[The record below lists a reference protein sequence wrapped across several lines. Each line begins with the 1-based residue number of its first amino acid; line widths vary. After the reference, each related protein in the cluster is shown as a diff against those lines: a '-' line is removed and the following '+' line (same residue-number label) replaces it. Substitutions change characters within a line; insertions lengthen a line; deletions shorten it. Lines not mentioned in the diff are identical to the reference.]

1 MDSNITLQ
9 TKQMI
14 DSLKAVCTNFG
25 LGNASSEYKI
35 ITEVFLYKFLND
47 KFLFE
52 AKRVEP
58 ALAKL
63 SPADAEKQLAQMTDD
78 DYELFLLGFGPDTA
92 KLKQTHFI
100 SYLFNRKNEENFH
113 TVFDDTLLDIAT
125 YNIDI
130 FSVRTGGQSKMRL
143 FSGISQHVIEAEKK
157 DDFCRAII
165 DKIAECS
172 FDSVFEQ
179 KYDFFAQI
187 FEYLIKDYNKDFGKY
202 AEYYERDYLKV
213 LCDEVFGRSSFLAS
227 IVWQKRYSREN
238 REAIGDSHEYILVY
252 VKDKDAFKKA
262 RNYLPLAEKQLKAYK
277 NPDNDP
283 RGAWQS
289 VSLLAQGY
297 RPNQMYEI
305 VAPNGKVHTPPPG
318 NCWKVVEPEF
328 KKALADGRVT
338 FGSDGNGV
346 PRRKQF
352 LSEAKGIVPWTW
364 WPQDEVG
371 HTGESK
377 DEVNALFGSDISFDT
392 PKPERLIERIIHIAS
407 NPGDL
412 VLDSFLGSGTTAAVA
427 QKMGR
432 RWIGVEMGNH
442 AYTHCKVRMD
452 KVIAGEDP
460 GGITKAQNWQG
471 GGGYRFYEVA
481 PTLINK
487 DSFDEYVINEDYDAN
502 MLAAAVA
509 LHEGFRYHPD
519 GDLFWKQSVGNE
531 NSYLFVTTRH
541 LNSPYLDS
549 IKDTMEEGE
558 YLIIACRSFDSGL
571 DKAYDNITV
580 KKIPQ
585 MLLERCEFGKA
596 DYNLNI
602 VHPPVYDDCDEE
614 EEDV

>member
-1 MDSNITLQ
+1 MANKLELTWYGKDEPI
-9 TKQMI
+9 
-14 DSLKAVCTNFG
+14 
-25 LGNASSEYKI
+25 
-35 ITEVFLYKFLND
+35 
-47 KFLFE
+47 
-52 AKRVEP
+52 RVEP
-58 ALAKL
+58 RLLIENAELSNTAADPDTQNMLIHGDNLLALKALESKFAGQVKCIYIDPPYNTGSAFEHYDDNLEHSIWLNLMRSRLQILRNLLAKDG
-63 SPADAEKQLAQMTDD
+63 SIWVSIDD
-78 DYELFLLGFGPDTA
+78 DEG
-92 KLKQTHFI
+92 H
-100 SYLFNRKNEENFH
+100 
-113 TVFDDTLLDIAT
+113 
-125 YNIDI
+125 
-130 FSVRTGGQSKMRL
+130 
-143 FSGISQHVIEAEKK
+143 
-157 DDFCRAII
+157 
-165 DKIAECS
+165 
-172 FDSVFEQ
+172 
-179 KYDFFAQI
+179 
-187 FEYLIKDYNKDFGKY
+187 
-202 AEYYERDYLKV
+202 YLKV
-213 LCDEVFGRSSFLAS
+213 LCDEIFGRSNFVSTVIWEKKYTIANDAKWLSDNHDF
-227 IVWQKRYSREN
+227 
-238 REAIGDSHEYILVY
+238 ILVY
-252 VKDKDAFKKA
+252 ALNKIVWFPN
-262 RNYLPLAEKQLKAYK
+262 RLPRTAEMDKAYK
-277 NPDNDP
+277 NPDNHP
-283 RGAWQS
+283 KGPWKATPLHAKS
-289 VSLLAQGY
+289 GSAASAEFSY
-297 RPNQMYEI
+297 TFK
-305 VAPNGKVHTPPPG
+305 NGVIFTPPAG
-318 NCWKVVEPEF
+318 TFSRYSAES
-328 KKALADGRVT
+328 LAKMDDNNEIWFGKDGTAIPSRKT
-338 FGSDGNGV
+338 FLCDL
-346 PRRKQF
+346 RQQ
-352 LSEAKGIVPWTW
+352 GIPARTVWRF
-364 WPQDEVG
+364 DEVG
-371 HTGESK
+371 HNHEARE
-377 DEVNALFGSDISFDT
+377 EVKQFNEQSVFAT
-392 PKPERLIERIIHIAS
+392 PKPERLIERVLTLGS

-452 KVIAGEDP
+452 KVIAGKDP

-487 DSFDEYVINEDYDAN
+487 DPFDEYVINEDYDAN

-509 LHEGFRYHPD
+509 LHEGFRYQPD

>member
-1 MDSNITLQ
+1 MANKLELTWYGKDEPI
-9 TKQMI
+9 
-14 DSLKAVCTNFG
+14 
-25 LGNASSEYKI
+25 
-35 ITEVFLYKFLND
+35 
-47 KFLFE
+47 
-52 AKRVEP
+52 RVEP
-58 ALAKL
+58 RLLIENTELSNTAADPDTENMLIHGDNLLALKALEAKYAGQVKCIYIDPPYNTGSAFEHYDDNLEHSIWLNLMRSRLQILRNLLAKDG
-63 SPADAEKQLAQMTDD
+63 SIWVSIDD
-78 DYELFLLGFGPDTA
+78 DEG
-92 KLKQTHFI
+92 H
-100 SYLFNRKNEENFH
+100 
-113 TVFDDTLLDIAT
+113 
-125 YNIDI
+125 
-130 FSVRTGGQSKMRL
+130 
-143 FSGISQHVIEAEKK
+143 
-157 DDFCRAII
+157 
-165 DKIAECS
+165 
-172 FDSVFEQ
+172 
-179 KYDFFAQI
+179 
-187 FEYLIKDYNKDFGKY
+187 
-202 AEYYERDYLKV
+202 YLKV
-213 LCDEVFGRSSFLAS
+213 LCDEIFGRSNFVSTVIWEKKYTIANDAKWLSDNHDF
-227 IVWQKRYSREN
+227 
-238 REAIGDSHEYILVY
+238 ILVY
-252 VKDKDAFKKA
+252 ALNKTVWFPN
-262 RNYLPLAEKQLKAYK
+262 RLPRTAEMDKAYK
-277 NPDNDP
+277 NPDNHP
-283 RGAWQS
+283 KGPWKATPLHAKSGS
-289 VSLLAQGY
+289 VASAAFSY
-297 RPNQMYEI
+297 TFK
-305 VAPNGKVHTPPPG
+305 NGVIFTPPAG
-318 NCWKVVEPEF
+318 TFSRYSAES
-328 KKALADGRVT
+328 LAKMDDNNEIWFGKDGTAIPSRKT
-338 FGSDGNGV
+338 FLCDL
-346 PRRKQF
+346 RQQ
-352 LSEAKGIVPWTW
+352 GIPARTVWRF
-364 WPQDEVG
+364 DEVG
-371 HTGESK
+371 HNHEARE
-377 DEVNALFGSDISFDT
+377 EVKQFNEQSVFAT
-392 PKPERLIERIIHIAS
+392 PKPERLIERVLTLGS

-487 DSFDEYVINEDYDAN
+487 DPFDEYVINEDYDAN

-509 LHEGFRYHPD
+509 LHEGFRYQPD

>member
-1 MDSNITLQ
+1 MANKLELTWYGKDEPI
-9 TKQMI
+9 
-14 DSLKAVCTNFG
+14 
-25 LGNASSEYKI
+25 
-35 ITEVFLYKFLND
+35 
-47 KFLFE
+47 
-52 AKRVEP
+52 RVEP
-58 ALAKL
+58 RLLIENMELSNTAADPDTQNMLIHGDNLLALKALESKFAGQVKCIYID
-63 SPADAEKQLAQMTDD
+63 PPYNANAANI
-78 DYELFLLGFGPDTA
+78 YEDNIEHSLWLNLIRPRLQIMWRLLGDTGSIW
-92 KLKQTHFI
+92 I
-100 SYLFNRKNEENFH
+100 SI
-113 TVFDDTLLDIAT
+113 DD
-125 YNIDI
+125 N
-130 FSVRTGGQSKMRL
+130 
-143 FSGISQHVIEAEKK
+143 
-157 DDFCRAII
+157 
-165 DKIAECS
+165 
-172 FDSVFEQ
+172 
-179 KYDFFAQI
+179 
-187 FEYLIKDYNKDFGKY
+187 
-202 AEYYERDYLKV
+202 ERDYLKV

-412 VLDSFLGSGTTAAVA
+412 VLDSFLGSARLLPSRRKWGGVGSAWKWAITPIPIAKCAWIRSLPGRTPAALP
-427 QKMGR
+427 R
-432 RWIGVEMGNH
+432 RR
-442 AYTHCKVRMD
+442 T
-452 KVIAGEDP
+452 
-460 GGITKAQNWQG
+460 
-471 GGGYRFYEVA
+471 
-481 PTLINK
+481 
-487 DSFDEYVINEDYDAN
+487 
-502 MLAAAVA
+502 
-509 LHEGFRYHPD
+509 
-519 GDLFWKQSVGNE
+519 
-531 NSYLFVTTRH
+531 
-541 LNSPYLDS
+541 
-549 IKDTMEEGE
+549 
-558 YLIIACRSFDSGL
+558 
-571 DKAYDNITV
+571 
-580 KKIPQ
+580 
-585 MLLERCEFGKA
+585 GKA
-596 DYNLNI
+596 VVVI
-602 VHPPVYDDCDEE
+602 VSMR
-614 EEDV
+614 